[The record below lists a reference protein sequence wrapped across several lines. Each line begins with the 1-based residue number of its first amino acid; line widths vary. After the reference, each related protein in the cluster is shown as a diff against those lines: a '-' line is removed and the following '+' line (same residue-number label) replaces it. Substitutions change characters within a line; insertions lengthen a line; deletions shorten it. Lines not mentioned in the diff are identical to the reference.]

1 MKTALTIALIVDCI
15 LLAIVILM
23 QEGKENGLT
32 GTLTGSADTYWSKN
46 KGRSKDAMI
55 KKFTVFL
62 AVLFF
67 VLAAAISSRWVSGT
81 SASPADTEIT
91 TEAAPDGTTDAPAS
105 ESETTAETTA
115 ATEAEAPATTADTTA
130 E

>member
-32 GTLTGSADTYWSKN
+32 GTLTGSTDTYWSKN
-46 KGRSKDAMI
+46 KGRSKDAVI
-55 KKFTVFL
+55 KKLTVFL

-81 SASPADTEIT
+81 SSASPADTEIT
-91 TEAAPDGTTDAPAS
+91 TEAAPEGTTDAPA
-105 ESETTAETTA
+105 TDAPATDAP

>member
-1 MKTALTIALIVDCI
+1 MKTALTIVLIVDCI

-46 KGRSKDAMI
+46 KGRSKDAVI
-55 KKFTVFL
+55 KKITVFL

-81 SASPADTEIT
+81 SSASPADEEIT
-91 TEAAPDGTTDAPAS
+91 TEAVSESTDATDAPATEA
-105 ESETTAETTA
+105 ESET
-115 ATEAEAPATTADTTA
+115 PATTADTTA
-130 E
+130 DTAAE